1 MAVKM
6 RVADLD
12 TSGADKWYVT
22 DGAHAV
28 GPVRLDLLA
37 RGIEAGRVPLDSF
50 VRHEAWKVWRPL
62 TDFTDYVNE
71 PRSSNARSGGGT
83 SGPLPRFPASDD
95 GLAMP
100 YRAPG
105 AGEGDPA
112 ESNHPV
118 DSGDRGTLVTGDE
131 LPPTPSL
138 IEFATSEGVASRSSF
153 DSIPPPH
160 GQLAPVPSWTGDS
173 DPDDFLDEIDAD
185 LATDVSRDLL
195 GEDHL
200 ELRAAFEAYPTSSAP
215 RSERLTKPS
224 ATDDIP
230 SSTGGKE
237 AWGSARA
244 AESSDSLADDDLR
257 GAADLSDAML
267 LLLGA
272 AVRRTKSEVAL
283 LHRVG
288 FAGAT
293 VVCAHGFSVES
304 TPLGRETTFVDPI
317 FVAAASGMLVLAEPA
332 PGSAGMAMAR
342 RLGITVAGKPILGAL
357 MLPIVASDRLF
368 GFIELGKTTGYT
380 ARELV
385 KGEDLVAAF
394 VRHAQERAF
403 DLR

>member
-1 MAVKM
+1 MGVKM
-6 RVADLD
+6 RVAALE
-12 TSGADKWYVT
+12 TGGADKWYVT

-71 PRSSNARSGGGT
+71 PARSSEAD
-83 SGPLPRFPASDD
+83 PLPRFPASDD
-95 GLAMP
+95 GLAIPIEEM
-100 YRAPG
+100 
-105 AGEGDPA
+105 
-112 ESNHPV
+112 S
-118 DSGDRGTLVTGDE
+118 SDRGTLVPSE
-131 LPPTPSL
+131 QLPARAPSL
-138 IEFATSEGVASRSSF
+138 VEFATSEGVASRSSF
-153 DSIPPPH
+153 DSIPPP
-160 GQLAPVPSWTGDS
+160 GGLAAPVPSWTGDS
-173 DPDDFLDEIDAD
+173 EDFLDEIDAD

-200 ELRAAFEAYPTSSAP
+200 ELRAAFEAYPTSDAVV
-215 RSERLTKPS
+215 SERPATTRSPA

-230 SSTGGKE
+230 SSAGGRE
-237 AWGSARA
+237 GWGQARA

-288 FAGAT
+288 NTGAT
-293 VVCAHGFSVES
+293 VVCAHGFSHDAGGGG
-304 TPLGRETTFVDPI
+304 PLGRETTFVDPI

-342 RLGITVAGKPILGAL
+342 RLGLRVGNKPILGAL
-357 MLPIVASDRLF
+357 MLPIFANERLF
-368 GFIELGKTTGYT
+368 GFIELGKTSGYT
-380 ARELV
+380 ARELL
-385 KGEDLVAAF
+385 KGEDLVSAF
-394 VRHAQERAF
+394 VRHALDRGF
-403 DLR
+403 DLS

>member
-6 RVADLD
+6 RVAALD

-62 TDFTDYVNE
+62 TDFTDYVSE
-71 PRSSNARSGGGT
+71 PRGSASRGSTPSASD
-83 SGPLPRFPASDD
+83 PLPRFPTSDD
-95 GLAMP
+95 GLGAP
-100 YRAPG
+100 YRASDSID
-105 AGEGDPA
+105 A
-112 ESNHPV
+112 SSV
-118 DSGDRGTLVTGDE
+118 DDGDRGTLVSVDD
-131 LPPTPSL
+131 PPPRAPSL
-138 IEFATSEGVASRSSF
+138 VEFATSEGVASRSSF

-160 GQLAPVPSWTGDS
+160 GQIAPVPSWTGDA

-195 GEDHL
+195 GDDHL
-200 ELRAAFEAYPTSSAP
+200 ELRAAFEAYPTASTPP

-237 AWGSARA
+237 AWGNARA

-272 AVRRTKSEVAL
+272 AVRRTRSEVAL

-293 VVCAHGFSVES
+293 VVCAHGFAVES

-357 MLPIVASDRLF
+357 MLPVIVNDRLF
-368 GFIELGKTTGYT
+368 GFLELGKTRGYT

-394 VRHAQERAF
+394 VRHAQERGF
-403 DLR
+403 DLS

>member
-6 RVADLD
+6 RVAALD

-71 PRSSNARSGGGT
+71 PRTSSARGGVPA
-83 SGPLPRFPASDD
+83 SASDPLPRFPTSDD
-95 GLAMP
+95 GLGAP
-100 YRAPG
+100 YSAVDSSDDGDRATLASAEDPPARAP
-105 AGEGDPA
+105 
-112 ESNHPV
+112 S
-118 DSGDRGTLVTGDE
+118 LV
-131 LPPTPSL
+131 
-138 IEFATSEGVASRSSF
+138 EFATSEGVASRSSF

-160 GQLAPVPSWTGDS
+160 GGIAPVPSWTGDA

-195 GEDHL
+195 GDDHL
-200 ELRAAFEAYPTSSAP
+200 ELRAAFEAYPTKP
-215 RSERLTKPS
+215 QSERAPPKPPVV
-224 ATDDIP
+224 TDDIP
-230 SSTGGKE
+230 SSAEGKE
-237 AWGSARA
+237 GWGSARA

-272 AVRRTKSEVAL
+272 AVRRTRSEVAL
-283 LHRVG
+283 LHRVSDV
-288 FAGAT
+288 GAT
-293 VVCAHGFSVES
+293 VVCAHGFSVDAA
-304 TPLGRETTFVDPI
+304 PLGHETTFVDPI

-342 RLGITVAGKPILGAL
+342 RLGIRVAGRPILGAL
-357 MLPIVASDRLF
+357 MLPITVNDRLF
-368 GFIELGKTTGYT
+368 GFIELGKTKGYS
-380 ARELV
+380 ARELL

-394 VRHAQERAF
+394 VRHALDRGF
-403 DLR
+403 DLS